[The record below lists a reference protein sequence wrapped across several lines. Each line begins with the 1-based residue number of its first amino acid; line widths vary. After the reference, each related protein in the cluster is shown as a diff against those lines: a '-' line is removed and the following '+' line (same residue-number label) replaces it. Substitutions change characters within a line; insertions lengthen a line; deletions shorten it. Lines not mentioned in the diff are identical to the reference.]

1 MDNRNKVIQK
11 AGELFLTMGIRN
23 ITMDYLAI
31 ELGMSKRTLYE
42 FFGQKDT
49 LVIEALHEIFRQE
62 NEELRRI
69 IVDSD
74 NVVEALFKIIRRKK
88 ELHTS
93 LPRVFVEDA
102 AKYMPKMR
110 ECVFNDKDSL
120 RLNSLS
126 FLMLERGVKEGV
138 FRKELDIMIV
148 DQFILDMIQLIHSHS
163 RIAVNNL
170 SSDELLNNIL
180 MPYLRGLSTPKGLA
194 LINNFFEE
202 QKVSNE

>member
-110 ECVFNDKDSL
+110 ECLFNDKDSL

-170 SSDELLNNIL
+170 CSDELLNNIL

>member
-49 LVIEALHEIFRQE
+49 LVIEALHEILRQE

-102 AKYMPKMR
+102 AKYMPKMT
-110 ECVFNDKDSL
+110 ECLFNDKDSL

-170 SSDELLNNIL
+170 GSDELLNNIL

>member
-49 LVIEALHEIFRQE
+49 LVIEALHEILRQE

-110 ECVFNDKDSL
+110 ECLFNDKDSS

-170 SSDELLNNIL
+170 GSDELLNNIL

>member
-1 MDNRNKVIQK
+1 
-11 AGELFLTMGIRN
+11 MGIRN

-49 LVIEALHEIFRQE
+49 LVIEALHEILRQE

-110 ECVFNDKDSL
+110 ECLFNDKDSL

-170 SSDELLNNIL
+170 GSDELLNNIL

>member
-110 ECVFNDKDSL
+110 ECLFNDKDSL

-170 SSDELLNNIL
+170 SIDELLNNIL

>member
-49 LVIEALHEIFRQE
+49 LVIEALHEILRQE

-110 ECVFNDKDSL
+110 ECLFNDKDSL

-170 SSDELLNNIL
+170 GSDELLNNIL

>member
-49 LVIEALHEIFRQE
+49 LVIEALHEILRQE

-110 ECVFNDKDSL
+110 ECLFNDKDSL

-126 FLMLERGVKEGV
+126 FLMLERGVKEGI
-138 FRKELDIMIV
+138 FRNELDIMIV

-170 SSDELLNNIL
+170 GSDELLNNIL